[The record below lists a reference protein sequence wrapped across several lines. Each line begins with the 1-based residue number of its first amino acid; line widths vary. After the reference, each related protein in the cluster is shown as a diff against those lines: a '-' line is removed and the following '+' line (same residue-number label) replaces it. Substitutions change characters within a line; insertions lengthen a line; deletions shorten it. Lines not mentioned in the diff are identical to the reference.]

1 MNASVDD
8 RNDEAKRSDAR
19 ASVKKGG
26 LIVASVIVLSLLLYL
41 LADRYTPYTSQAR
54 IEGYVV
60 GVAPKVAGAVTKMS
74 VSNNQPVKAGQPL
87 VEIDSSQ
94 YRIALDKARSDLASA
109 RKQFG
114 AGGAAV
120 EAARASLQAARAN
133 ELKARQDAT
142 RLRRLREEDPGTI
155 SVRRQEIA
163 DATLQQATAQV
174 VAAEA
179 DIRRAIDTMGGD
191 SMEGNTVLETAL
203 TAVEKAELDLANTVI
218 RAPSNGVIT
227 DLRTDVGL
235 YAGTGSPVLTL
246 VAVRDVWIN
255 AEFTENNLGHMKA
268 GTPVDIVFDAMPGR
282 VFRERCAASAWVSAP
297 TTIRPR
303 APCRPS
309 RTIATGC
316 ARRNASPV
324 LIGFDAKQDPAL
336 RDALRV
342 GGQASVIAYGDGS
355 GITKLLGKLYIRVA
369 SWLDVCVL
377 ITPEP
382 RMPKP

>member
-1 MNASVDD
+1 MNTNADD
-8 RNDEAKRSDAR
+8 KGADAKGRVR
-19 ASVKKGG
+19 KGG
-26 LIVASVIVLSLLLYL
+26 VIIAGVIALSLLLYL

-60 GVAPKVAGAVTKMS
+60 ALAPKVPGAVTKMS
-74 VSNNQPVKAGQPL
+74 VSNNQAVKAGQPL
-87 VEIDSSQ
+87 VEIDASQ

-120 EAARASLQAARAN
+120 EAARAGLQAARAN
-133 ELKARQDAT
+133 ELKARQDAM

-163 DATLQQATAQV
+163 DATLQAATAQV

-191 SMEGNTVLETAL
+191 SMEENTGLVTAL
-203 TAVEKAELDLANTVI
+203 TAVEKAELDLSNTVI

-246 VAVRDVWIN
+246 VAVNDVWIN
-255 AEFTENNLGHMKA
+255 AEFSENNLGHMKA
-268 GTPVDIVFDAMPGR
+268 GTPVDIVFDAMPGQ
-282 VFRERCAASAWVSAP
+282 VFKGEVRSIGLGVGAGSNPPVG
-297 TTIRPR
+297 TL
-303 APCRPS
+303 PS
-309 RTIATGC
+309 IENNRDWLRQAQ
-316 ARRNASPV
+316 RFPV
-324 LIGFDAKQDPAL
+324 IVGFDARQDPAL
-336 RDALRV
+336 RDALRI
-342 GGQASVIAYGDGS
+342 GGQASVIAYGEGS

-369 SWLDVCVL
+369 SWL
-377 ITPEP
+377 TYAY
-382 RMPKP
+382 

>member
-1 MNASVDD
+1 MNAGADD
-8 RNDEAKRSDAR
+8 RNDEATPSGAKATVR
-19 ASVKKGG
+19 KGG
-26 LIVASVIVLSLLLYL
+26 LIVVGVIALSLLLYL
-41 LADRYTPYTSQAR
+41 VADRYTPYTSQAR

-74 VSNNQPVKAGQPL
+74 VRNNEPVKSGQAL

-191 SMEGNTVLETAL
+191 SEEGNTVLETAL
-203 TAVEKAELDLANTVI
+203 TAVEKAELDLSNTVI

-246 VAVRDVWIN
+246 VAVGDVWIN
-255 AEFTENNLGHMKA
+255 AEFTENNLGHLKA
-268 GTPVDIVFDAMPGR
+268 GSPVDIVFDAMPGH
-282 VFRERCAASAWVSAP
+282 VFKGEVRSIGLGVGGDSNPPAG
-297 TTIRPR
+297 TL
-303 APCRPS
+303 PS
-309 RTIATGC
+309 IENDRDWLRQAQ
-316 ARRNASPV
+316 RFPV
-324 LIGFDAKQDPAL
+324 IVGFDAKQDPAL

-342 GGQASVIAYGDGS
+342 GGQASVIAYGEGS
-355 GITKLLGKLYIRVA
+355 GLTKLLGKLYIRVA
-369 SWLDVCVL
+369 SWL
-377 ITPEP
+377 TYAY
-382 RMPKP
+382 

>member
-1 MNASVDD
+1 MNTNVDD
-8 RNDEAKRSDAR
+8 KIAPNDAGAGGGAKGQGAKGP
-19 ASVKKGG
+19 VKKGG
-26 LIVASVIVLSLLLYL
+26 FIIAGVIALSLLLYL

-60 GVAPKVAGAVTKMS
+60 ALSPKVPGAVTKMS
-74 VSNNQPVKAGQPL
+74 VRNNQAVKAGQAL
-87 VEIDSSQ
+87 VEIDASQ

-109 RKQFG
+109 HKQFG

-120 EAARASLQAARAN
+120 EAARAGLQAARAN

-163 DATLQQATAQV
+163 DATLQAATAQV
-174 VAAEA
+174 AAAEA

-191 SMEGNTVLETAL
+191 SMEENTALETAL
-203 TAVEKAELDLANTVI
+203 TAVKKAELDLSNTVI
-218 RAPSNGVIT
+218 QAPSNGVIT

-246 VAVRDVWIN
+246 VAVHDVWIN
-255 AEFTENNLGHMKA
+255 AEFSENNLGHMKA

-282 VFRERCAASAWVSAP
+282 VFKGEVRSIGLGVGAGSNPPAG
-297 TTIRPR
+297 TL
-303 APCRPS
+303 PS
-309 RTIATGC
+309 IDNDRDWLRQAQ
-316 ARRNASPV
+316 RFPV
-324 LIGFDAKQDPAL
+324 IVGFDAKQDPAL

-342 GGQASVIAYGDGS
+342 GGQASVIAYGEGS

-369 SWLDVCVL
+369 SWL
-377 ITPEP
+377 TYAY
-382 RMPKP
+382 

>member
-1 MNASVDD
+1 MNTNVDD
-8 RNDEAKRSDAR
+8 KGAAKDAGAGGGAEGEDANGR
-19 ASVKKGG
+19 VRKGG
-26 LIVASVIVLSLLLYL
+26 YIIAGVIALSLLLYL

-60 GVAPKVAGAVTKMS
+60 GVSPKVAGAVTKMS
-74 VSNNQPVKAGQPL
+74 VSNNQAVKSGQPL
-87 VEIDSSQ
+87 VEIDPSQ
-94 YRIALDKARSDLASA
+94 YRIALDKARADLASA

-133 ELKARQDAT
+133 ELKARQDAM

-155 SVRRQEIA
+155 SVRRQEVA

-179 DIRRAIDTMGGD
+179 DIRRAIDSMGGD
-191 SMEGNTVLETAL
+191 SMEENTGLATAL
-203 TAVEKAELDLANTVI
+203 TAVEKAELDLSNTVI
-218 RAPSNGVIT
+218 RAPSDGVIT

-246 VAVRDVWIN
+246 VAVHDVWIN
-255 AEFTENNLGHMKA
+255 AEFTENNLGRMKA

-282 VFRERCAASAWVSAP
+282 VFKGEVRSIGLGVGADSNPPAG
-297 TTIRPR
+297 TL
-303 APCRPS
+303 PS
-309 RTIATGC
+309 IDNDRDWLRQAQ
-316 ARRNASPV
+316 RFPV
-324 LIGFDAKQDPAL
+324 IVGFDAKQDPAL

-342 GGQASVIAYGDGS
+342 GGQASVIAYGEGS

-369 SWLDVCVL
+369 SWL
-377 ITPEP
+377 TYAY
-382 RMPKP
+382 